1 MDQNENITPPI
12 DTPTPV
18 EAPAPAPEAPQEAPA
33 KKFKSLITLSVI
45 TTILAIAGI
54 AFGIYGIFFQTKE
67 TCQTNCAQN
76 QNNYSVDILST
87 DESPLTITEA
97 TALVEK
103 YGFEEQ
109 IMVFGDSLATFIDN
123 YDQNAKLVYAIHE
136 SKDNLSEANFSSV
149 EPVYTRTI
157 SYEDLNNKY
166 NYYYG
171 GTLEK
176 SNYELKSFELI
187 KMEYTPDN
195 DLFTIYYRDGLG
207 GYSTTWLL
215 NRIISVSG
223 TDESPSVIT
232 TSVTIDADVRQ
243 SKEYSIGTSSDGKNE
258 YYDIYMDKEDLKI
271 IQESLKA
278 YKFNFTK
285 KDGEYKLV
293 SIEKL

>member
-18 EAPAPAPEAPQEAPA
+18 EAPVSAPEAPQEAPA

-67 TCQTNCAQN
+67 TCQTNCTQN

-136 SKDNLSEANFSSV
+136 SKGNLSEANFSSV

-171 GTLEK
+171 STLEK

-207 GYSTTWLL
+207 GFSTKWLL

-258 YYDIYMDKEDLKI
+258 YYDIYMDKEDLKL